1 MNSITVKELKA
12 KLDANEPLQLVDIRE
27 TWEVNVSNI
36 GGIHIPMGEILER
49 SLELETDIPCIIH
62 CRTGGRSSKIVKVL
76 QLHRGMTNLFN
87 LEGGINAWA
96 QEIDANL
103 EQY

>member
-12 KLDANEPLQLVDIRE
+12 KLDANEPLQLIDIRE
-27 TWEVNVSNI
+27 AWEVEVAQI
-36 GGIHIPMGEILER
+36 GAVHIPMGEILER
-49 SLELETDIPCIIH
+49 SNELKTDVPCVIH
-62 CRTGGRSSKIVKVL
+62 CRTGGRSGKIIKVL
-76 QLHRGMTNLFN
+76 ELHKGLTNLYN

-96 QEIDANL
+96 QEIDSTI

>member
-12 KLDANEPLQLVDIRE
+12 KLDANEPLQLIDIRE
-27 TWEVNVSNI
+27 TWEVEVANI
-36 GGIHIPMGEILER
+36 GATPIPMGDILER
-49 SLELETDIPCIIH
+49 SNELKTNIPCIIH
-62 CRTGGRSSKIVKVL
+62 CRTGGRSGKIIKVL
-76 QLHRGMTNLFN
+76 QLHKGMTNLYN

-96 QEIDANL
+96 QEIDTTL